1 MMTPTLKLY
10 YPGGELF
17 PTRPDTKE
25 NNHQFDTEC
34 KTMLKSSS
42 IKEDENK
49 EENEHNGEEIRQKV
63 DSSDSSL
70 TDVSSYWPSE
80 LSVSSVGSSMD
91 LWPRR
96 PRPKSGLPTGG
107 PTINSTA
114 LNYI

>member
-1 MMTPTLKLY
+1 
-10 YPGGELF
+10 
-17 PTRPDTKE
+17 
-25 NNHQFDTEC
+25 
-34 KTMLKSSS
+34 MLKSSS

-63 DSSDSSL
+63 DSSDMSL
-70 TDVSSYWPSE
+70 TSVTDTYSSYWLS
-80 LSVSSVGSSMD
+80 LSSVSSVGSSMD
-91 LWPRR
+91 LFPRR